1 MSILSVKNLSKS
13 FGKLEV
19 LNDISFNVE
28 QGEVISII
36 GPSGS
41 GKSTLLRCIN
51 QFEKI
56 DSGECE
62 ICGITM
68 TRNDE
73 NGKAV
78 YADNK
83 TLHDIRLKIGL
94 VFQNYALFPSMNVAK
109 NVGYGLKMHK
119 VPQPEIDE
127 RVNEALELVKLG
139 GYNSRRVTQLSG
151 GEQQRVA
158 LARALVTKPNI
169 LLLDEPLSALDR
181 KVRAEMQYEIRN
193 LQRQIGTTTVFVT
206 HDQEE
211 ALTMSDQIILLHD
224 GQIEQQGDPF
234 TIYSQPASVFAS
246 DFLGKAN
253 LLSGVL
259 ACEDGVWCVCS
270 ENVRI
275 PVNHVGGREGDTVKT
290 AVRGEYFEFCT
301 PETEGANPFHLE
313 KKIFTGLSWKLIGTL
328 GTQPLDISALGTH
341 AGTLSE
347 GDNLFVRIRPE
358 NVVYYNNN

>member
-1 MSILSVKNLSKS
+1 MQDFVVFDHVCKTYQMGDVRIEALKDASFTIDEGEICVIVGQSGAGKTTLLNILGGMDRLTSGHVLLAGEDVADYSRKRLTTYRRHEVGFVFQFYNLLPNMTALENVQIASQLCKDP
-13 FGKLEV
+13 LPADEV
-19 LNDISFNVE
+19 LRQV
-28 QGEVISII
+28 
-36 GPSGS
+36 
-41 GKSTLLRCIN
+41 
-51 QFEKI
+51 
-56 DSGECE
+56 
-62 ICGITM
+62 
-68 TRNDE
+68 
-73 NGKAV
+73 
-78 YADNK
+78 
-83 TLHDIRLKIGL
+83 GL
-94 VFQNYALFPSMNVAK
+94 GARMQNFPA
-109 NVGYGLKMHK
+109 
-119 VPQPEIDE
+119 
-127 RVNEALELVKLG
+127 
-139 GYNSRRVTQLSG
+139 QLSG

-259 ACEDGVWCVCS
+259 ACEDGVWYVCS

-341 AGTLSE
+341 AGTLS
-347 GDNLFVRIRPE
+347 
-358 NVVYYNNN
+358 